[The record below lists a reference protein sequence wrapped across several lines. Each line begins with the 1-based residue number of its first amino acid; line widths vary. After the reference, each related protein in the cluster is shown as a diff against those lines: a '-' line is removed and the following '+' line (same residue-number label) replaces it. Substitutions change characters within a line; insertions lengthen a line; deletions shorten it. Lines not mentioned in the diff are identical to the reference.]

1 MKIGLASMS
10 RSNQHAKSTQEK
22 ELKKNPHKTML
33 VNEITQDEARTKNEQ
48 FTKIILLNEEK

>member
-1 MKIGLASMS
+1 MKIELASMS

-22 ELKKNPHKTML
+22 QLKKNPHKTML

-48 FTKIILLNEEK
+48 FTKIILLN